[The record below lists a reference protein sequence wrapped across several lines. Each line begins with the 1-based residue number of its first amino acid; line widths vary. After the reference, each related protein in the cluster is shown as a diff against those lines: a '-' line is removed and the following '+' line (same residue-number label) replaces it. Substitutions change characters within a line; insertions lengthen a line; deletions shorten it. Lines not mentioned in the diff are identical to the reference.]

1 MAVVRSWDQTRRPRR
16 AVSETE
22 KQTIIEACE
31 RLIADYLKPRFQ
43 PKITP
48 TEFNYP
54 VDIGGAWSGGRY
66 RFFQRYRS
74 GFEENR
80 GQEFNA
86 PFARLDCIGPDSF
99 DIYWMRHTGKW
110 WKLHAGVTL
119 DEAMRLLEMDGLLH
133 PN

>member
-1 MAVVRSWDQTRRPRR
+1 MAVTRPWDQTRRPTR
-16 AVSETE
+16 AVSGAE
-22 KQTIIEACE
+22 KQAIIAACE

-43 PKITP
+43 RKITP
-48 TEFNYP
+48 TQFNYP
-54 VDIGGAWSGGRY
+54 IDIGGAWSGGRY

-99 DIYWMRHTGKW
+99 DIYWMQGTGRW
-110 WKLHAGVTL
+110 WRVHSGVTL
-119 DEAMRLLEMDGLLH
+119 AEAMRLLEMDELLH
-133 PN
+133 PD

>member
-1 MAVVRSWDQTRRPRR
+1 MAITRSWDQTRRPTR
-16 AVSETE
+16 AVNEAE
-22 KQTIIEACE
+22 KQAIVEACE
-31 RLIADYLKPRFQ
+31 RFIAGYLKPRFL

-48 TEFNYP
+48 TQLNYP

-80 GQEFNA
+80 GREFNA
-86 PFARLDCIGPDSF
+86 SFARLDCIGPDSF

-110 WKLHAGVTL
+110 WRLHAGVTL